1 MRFWLRTGFLLTALL
16 LFGNVLAEEPSVDAL
31 ARYVAAPDASH
42 EWREIGAGR
51 IGAVEYTE
59 LILTS
64 QTWRGRVW
72 KHQLILLRPPK
83 IDPGSSQAF
92 LFVHGG
98 RWKPEYEQGYAGKL
112 PRAAPMFARLAEL
125 NRAPLGVLLQVPH
138 QPLFE
143 RTEDA
148 LIAYTFDRYL
158 DTGEADWPLL
168 LPMVKSVARGMDVMQ
183 EFASQRWDRRIDSFT
198 IAGASKRGWTSWL
211 TAAVD
216 PRVASVAPI
225 VIDMLNLPA
234 QIKLQQETFSG
245 MSEQV
250 ADYTAISLP
259 DRLNSDRG
267 RNLLAMVDPYSYRS
281 RLTQSKLIVLGTND
295 RYWPLNA
302 LNVYWNDLPEPKHLL
317 YIPNQ
322 GHGLT
327 EMKKLM
333 ASLSAFHRY
342 TASAKPLPKLTWNFN
357 PAERSVA
364 VTVQADRK
372 PSDVRIWHANS
383 PTKDFREAT
392 WRSQRCRRE
401 SDHHRCTNSIAP
413 SGYTAVFAEVSFR
426 DPGDP
431 QYSLSTTVCITS
443 RSRVMTECQ

>member
-1 MRFWLRTGFLLTALL
+1 MQSILTALL
-16 LFGNVLAEEPSVDAL
+16 LAAPFLFGSVLAAEPSVDAL
-31 ARYVAAPDASH
+31 ASYVAAPDASY
-42 EWREIGAGR
+42 EWREVGAGR

-59 LILTS
+59 IILTS
-64 QTWRGRVW
+64 QTWRGKPW

-83 IDPGSSQAF
+83 IDPASSQAF

-125 NRAPLGVLLQVPH
+125 SHAPLGVLLQVPH

-143 RTEDA
+143 RKEDA

-158 DTGEADWPLL
+158 ETGESDWPLL
-168 LPMVKSVARGMDVMQ
+168 LPMVKSAARGMDVMQ
-183 EFASQRWDRRIDSFT
+183 EFAKKRGDRPIDSFT
-198 IAGASKRGWTSWL
+198 ISGASKRGWTSWL

-216 PRVASVAPI
+216 PRIASVAPI

-234 QIKLQQETFSG
+234 QIKLQRATFSG
-245 MSEQV
+245 LSEQV
-250 ADYTAISLP
+250 ADYSAINLP
-259 DRLNSDRG
+259 ERLDSDLG
-267 RNLLAMVDPYSYRS
+267 RSLLAMVDPYSYRS
-281 RLTQSKLIVLGTND
+281 RLTQSKLLVLGTND

-302 LNVYWNDLPEPKHLL
+302 LNVYWKDLPEPKHVL

-327 EMKKLM
+327 EANKLI

-342 TASAKPLPKLTWNFN
+342 SASAKPLPNLTWDFK
-357 PAERSVA
+357 PAQRSVGL
-364 VTVQADRK
+364 TVQADPK
-372 PSDVRIWHANS
+372 PRDVRIWHANS
-383 PTKDFREAT
+383 PTQDFREASWT
-392 WRSQRCRRE
+392 SQRCRRE
-401 SDHHRCTNSIAP
+401 SSHHQCERSIAP

-426 DPGDP
+426 DPGQP

-443 RSRVMTECQ
+443 RSRDAATQCQ

>member
-1 MRFWLRTGFLLTALL
+1 MRFFVGAVFLLVAPFLL
-16 LFGNVLAEEPSVDAL
+16 GSVLAAEPSVDAL
-31 ARYVAAPDASH
+31 ARYVAAPDASY

-51 IGAVEYTE
+51 IGEVEYTE
-59 LILTS
+59 LMLTS
-64 QTWRGRVW
+64 QTWRGKAW

-83 IDPGSSQAF
+83 IDPASSQAF

-168 LPMVKSVARGMDVMQ
+168 LPMVKSAARGMDVMQ
-183 EFASQRWDRRIDSFT
+183 AFALQRWERRIDSFT

-234 QIKLQQETFSG
+234 QIKLQQETFGG
-245 MSEQV
+245 MSEQI

-259 DRLNSDRG
+259 DRLNSDLG

-281 RLTQSKLIVLGTND
+281 RLTQPKLIVLGTND

-302 LNVYWNDLPEPKHLL
+302 LNVYWHELPEPKHLL

-327 EMKKLM
+327 EVKKLM
-333 ASLSAFHRY
+333 ASLSALYRY
-342 TASAKPLPKLTWNFN
+342 TASAKPLPNLTWNFDST
-357 PAERSVA
+357 ERSVA

-383 PTKDFREAT
+383 PTQDFREAR
-392 WRSQRCRRE
+392 WKSQRCRLE
-401 SDHHRCTNSIAP
+401 SDQHRCEKSIAP
-413 SGYTAVFAEVSFR
+413 SGYTAVFAEVAFR

-443 RSRVMTECQ
+443 RSRAGKDCY

>member
-1 MRFWLRTGFLLTALL
+1 MRFFVGTVILLATSFLFET
-16 LFGNVLAEEPSVDAL
+16 VLAAEPSVDAL
-31 ARYVAAPDASH
+31 ARYVAAPDASY

-64 QTWRGRVW
+64 QTWRGRAW

-83 IDPGSSQAF
+83 IDPGSQAF

-168 LPMVKSVARGMDVMQ
+168 LPMVKSAARGMDVMQ
-183 EFASQRWDRRIDSFT
+183 EFALKRWDRRIDSFT

-216 PRVASVAPI
+216 PRVASVAPM

-259 DRLNSDRG
+259 ERLNSDLG
-267 RNLLAMVDPYSYRS
+267 RNLLAMVDPYSYRA

-327 EMKKLM
+327 EVKKLM
-333 ASLSAFHRY
+333 ASLSALHRY
-342 TASAKPLPKLTWNFN
+342 TANAKPLPNLTWNFN
-357 PAERSVA
+357 PAERNVA

-372 PSDVRIWHANS
+372 PDDVRIWHANS
-383 PTKDFREAT
+383 ATKDFREAT
-392 WRSQRCRRE
+392 WRSQRCRRQ
-401 SDHHRCTNSIAP
+401 SDHHLCERSLAP

-431 QYSLSTTVCITS
+431 QYSLSTTVCIAS
-443 RSRVMTECQ
+443 RSTATTDCR